1 MNRMSQPIRIV
12 VADDDEDD
20 RLMIEDAFKE
30 SMVSNPVDF
39 VEDGVQ
45 LLDYL
50 LRRGKYEH
58 LANQPYPGI
67 ILLDLNMPRMDGR
80 TVLRELKSSR
90 ELQRIP
96 VVILTTSKAEQD
108 IVQTYGLGVSS
119 FITKPVTFE
128 SLMDVVR
135 VLNKYWVEIVSLPPE
150 CHAA

>member
-150 CHAA
+150 CQAA